1 MKFNIDKKYIMW
13 AITAFAV
20 VVASILF
27 TFALFNYAIF
37 FGWIGAILK
46 VLTPVIYGLLIAYV
60 LSPVINWFD
69 ISVFPPICR
78 KLKYTPGLKGKRR
91 LRYLSIFFTLSI
103 LFFLLGFFINLIVP
117 SLINSITS
125 IANNIPSYV
134 NNVINFAN
142 KKFEDNPEIA
152 IYIDSY
158 SDMLTDWSNN
168 LITNVM
174 PHLNQLI
181 TYITSGIARSL
192 SFIWNLIL
200 GLILAVYILA
210 TKEHFIAQ
218 MRKIIFALARKH
230 TAFEILDE
238 LSHINQ
244 IFNSYIISSIVD
256 SLIIGIICFFA
267 CVVLHIP
274 YPTLIAV
281 VVGVTNIIPFF
292 GPFLGAIPCTLIIL
306 MIKPLS
312 ALTFVI
318 MVLVL
323 QQCDGNII
331 KPKLF
336 GSSTGLPGFWVIVAI
351 LVGGGLFGVPG
362 MYLGT
367 PVFSLIFYA
376 IKKNIN
382 SRLTE
387 KGLPIST
394 LQYVSEH
401 ELPYEILDKTDEEK

>member
-1 MKFNIDKKYIMW
+1 MKFHIDKKYIMW

-27 TFALFNYAIF
+27 TFALFNYSIF

-69 ISVFPPICR
+69 MSVFPPICQ

-91 LRYLSIFFTLSI
+91 LRYLSIIFTLSI
-103 LFFLLGFFINLIVP
+103 LFFLLGFFINLIIP
-117 SLINSITS
+117 SLISSITS
-125 IANNIPSYV
+125 IANNIPTYV
-134 NNVINFAN
+134 NNVMDFAN
-142 KKFEDNPEIA
+142 KKFEDNPEIVR
-152 IYIDSY
+152 YIDSY

-174 PHLNQLI
+174 PHVNQLI

-200 GLILAVYILA
+200 GLIMAVYILA

-218 MRKIIFALARKH
+218 MRKIIFALARKR

-238 LSHINQ
+238 LSHVNQ
-244 IFNSYIISSIVD
+244 IFNSYIISSVVD
-256 SLIIGIICFFA
+256 SLIIGVICFFA
-267 CVVLHIP
+267 CVILRIP

-382 SRLTE
+382 GRLTR

-394 LQYVSEH
+394 LQYVSEN
-401 ELPYEILDKTDEEK
+401 ELPYEILDKTDEE